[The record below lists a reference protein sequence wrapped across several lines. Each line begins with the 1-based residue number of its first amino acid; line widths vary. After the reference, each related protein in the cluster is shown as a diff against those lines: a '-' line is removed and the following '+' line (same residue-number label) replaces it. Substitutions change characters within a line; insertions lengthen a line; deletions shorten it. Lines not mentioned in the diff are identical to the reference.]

1 MTCAH
6 LHQHCEGRLCV
17 CVECG
22 AEIPSL
28 DWGQVD
34 ELYELHQRFY
44 SRQLVQ
50 ERTANRKL
58 LAIPASKSYNRVSKR
73 EIWNA
78 RQIA

>member
-1 MTCAH
+1 MCFH

-34 ELYELHQRFY
+34 ELYEYHQRRLPPLHYDRWTQTF
-44 SRQLVQ
+44 R
-50 ERTANRKL
+50 ERRPSEKTTSN
-58 LAIPASKSYNRVSKR
+58 PARGML
-73 EIWNA
+73 
-78 RQIA
+78 

>member
-1 MTCAH
+1 MCK
-6 LHQHCEGRLCV
+6 HQYQKCEDRVCV

-22 AEIPSL
+22 AEIPCL

-34 ELYELHQRFY
+34 ELYTKHSINFSPKLIREWVANKK
-44 SRQLVQ
+44 QL
-50 ERTANRKL
+50 T
-58 LAIPASKSYNRVSKR
+58 IPPIKCYNKISKR

>member
-1 MTCAH
+1 MCRH
-6 LHQHCEGRLCV
+6 LRQQCSGRVCV

-22 AEIPSL
+22 TEIPCL

-34 ELYELHQRFY
+34 ELYERHSINHTSVLIR
-44 SRQLVQ
+44 
-50 ERTANRKL
+50 ERTANRKQ
-58 LAIPASKSYNRVSKR
+58 LAIPPIKCYNKISKR

>member
-1 MTCAH
+1 MCQH
-6 LHQHCEGRLCV
+6 LRQHCSGRVCV

-22 AEIPSL
+22 AEISCL

-34 ELYELHQRFY
+34 ELYEQHLRQR
-44 SRQLVQ
+44 SSQLVQ
-50 ERTANRKL
+50 EQTANRKL
-58 LAIPASKSYNRVSKR
+58 LAIPTLKSYNRISKR